1 MLGGKPAGAEPFQV
15 GKTVAVTP
23 GKVIYRNRL
32 MELIQYSPATQTVQA
47 EPILIVPAWIM
58 KYYILD
64 LSPRNSLVKYLVEQG
79 HTVFMISWKNPGRED
94 GDIGLEDYRSLGVL
108 EALKAVAA
116 VCPGRKL
123 HAAGYCLG
131 GTMLAITAAAL
142 ARDGDD
148 ACGRL
153 PSWRRGPTSPSRAT

>member
-1 MLGGKPAGAEPFQV
+1 MAA
-15 GKTVAVTP
+15 TP

-32 MELIQYSPATQTVQA
+32 MELIQHFPATQTVQA

-79 HTVFMISWKNPGRED
+79 HTVFMISWKNPSRED
-94 GDIGLEDYRSLGVL
+94 CDIGLEDYRSLGVM

-116 VCPGRKL
+116 VCPG
-123 HAAGYCLG
+123 AASRCGLLLGRDDTGDHGGGAGPRWGRAPADGYPLG
-131 GTMLAITAAAL
+131 G
-142 ARDGDD
+142 GDRLHR
-148 ACGRL
+148 AGR
-153 PSWRRGPTSPSRAT
+153 PEPVHR